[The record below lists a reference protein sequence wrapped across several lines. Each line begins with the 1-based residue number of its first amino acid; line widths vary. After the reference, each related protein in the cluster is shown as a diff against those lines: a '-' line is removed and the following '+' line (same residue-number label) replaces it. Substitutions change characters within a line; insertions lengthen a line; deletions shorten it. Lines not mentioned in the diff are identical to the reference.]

1 MFLIASVPMAYDPQI
16 ADAPARIDALIREM
30 REVGQD
36 MSAHLLEMAKLELIE
51 SAKNAPRV

>member
-1 MFLIASVPMAYDPQI
+1 MAYDPQI
-16 ADAPARIDALIREM
+16 TDALARIDALIREM